1 MSSRNRKPAR
11 TARRLLKV
19 ASLGLAGLVAGLLS
33 GCSTS
38 DIAAHLTSNKDAGET
53 LTATRRLENLDYRRT
68 PEIRRAPTLHRH
80 QPMPAQSS
88 STAAYALVG
97 QIDAV
102 GHHYTPRFTG
112 Q

>member
-11 TARRLLKV
+11 TARRILKV
-19 ASLGLAGLVAGLLS
+19 ASLGLAGLVAGLLT
-33 GCSTS
+33 GCSSNGFSLFAS
-38 DIAAHLTSNKDAGET
+38 DHVDPT
-53 LTATRRLENLDYRRT
+53 LTATRRFENLDYRRT

-80 QPMPAQSS
+80 QPIPAQRVG
-88 STAAYALVG
+88 TAAYALVG

-102 GHHYTPRFTG
+102 GHHYEPRFVAG